1 MRKESIKKS
10 KTWYTSK
17 ILPFEI
23 PIETGL
29 MIDTN
34 FEFQIA
40 KHMFKIFNKD

>member
-1 MRKESIKKS
+1 MP
-10 KTWYTSK
+10 K

-23 PIETGL
+23 PIETGM

-40 KHMFKIFNKD
+40 KHMFKMFNID

>member
-1 MRKESIKKS
+1 MRKESIVRS

-40 KHMFKIFNKD
+40 KNMFRIFSKN